1 MADLTDLVRA
11 VNTRAFDIVSA
22 ATAELRNELDRVV
35 PVAPPDPLGRGRTG
49 PRLKDTYTQSGP
61 TGDQTGVSVTV
72 GYSAPQALFSNDL
85 MPRHYISPR
94 RPGYPL
100 RFMASDGTVV
110 RTMLVD
116 HPGNVNAE
124 SLGWFDKAVN
134 AGTWSAL
141 LSRQAR

>member
-1 MADLTDLVRA
+1 
-11 VNTRAFDIVSA
+11 
-22 ATAELRNELDRVV
+22 
-35 PVAPPDPLGRGRTG
+35 
-49 PRLKDTYTQSGP
+49 
-61 TGDQTGVSVTV
+61 
-72 GYSAPQALFSNDL
+72 
-85 MPRHYISPR
+85 
-94 RPGYPL
+94 
-100 RFMASDGTVV
+100 MASDGTVV